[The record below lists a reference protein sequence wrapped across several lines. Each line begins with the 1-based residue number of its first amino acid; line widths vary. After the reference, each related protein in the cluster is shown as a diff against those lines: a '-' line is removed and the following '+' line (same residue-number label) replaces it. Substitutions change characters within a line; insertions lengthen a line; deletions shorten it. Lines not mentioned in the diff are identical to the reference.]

1 MTQSPSLS
9 NPAPEESCGILDLT
23 MIFGDKILEDGQIL
37 GALMEP
43 DRAHLADGIL
53 ETAGG
58 LAALAAMGPLELLA
72 LGLTETEAARIRI
85 QAELTVRIL
94 RGHRRRRLG
103 SLETFVADLRTR
115 GLQWPRHTAGVT
127 GVDADGR
134 IVLDRALFEGSRTC
148 TFIDYSEI
156 LREALKAGCSSIVV
170 WRWQPEPEA
179 RVDDEDHRI
188 CEELRVRAAALKLA
202 VIDYVVIAEGTF
214 YAARHDQ
221 GWIDG

>member
-1 MTQSPSLS
+1 MTQTPS
-9 NPAPEESCGILDLT
+9 NPHLAPEETCGILDLA
-23 MIFGDKILEDGQIL
+23 MIVGDKILEDGQIL
-37 GALMEP
+37 GALLEP
-43 DRAHLADGIL
+43 GRSHLADGIL

-58 LAALAAMGPLELLA
+58 LSALAAMGPLELLA
-72 LGLTETEAARIRI
+72 LGLTETEAARIRV

-103 SLETFVADLRTR
+103 SLESFVADLRTR

-127 GVDADGR
+127 GIDADGR

-179 RVDDEDHRI
+179 RVDEDDFRI
-188 CEELRVRAAALKLA
+188 CEELRVRAAALCLS

-214 YAARHDQ
+214 YAARQAQD
-221 GWIDG
+221 WIDG